1 MAFQAWGA
9 FTGAYDSVTGYEVTA
24 RVVASLSI
32 AVMLYL
38 LLVRVRAVPDLAG
51 RTDIHERTGILL
63 TATSLGFGVGML
75 YEVGAWAS
83 NGLFDAQAYT
93 FDELI
98 AHMAID
104 FAASAAGA
112 ALLVL
117 WDRAGWETR
126 RVPASALVRG
136 RPGGQAGRT

>member
-1 MAFQAWGA
+1 M
-9 FTGAYDSVTGYEVTA
+9 
-24 RVVASLSI
+24 
-32 AVMLYL
+32 L
-38 LLVRVRAVPDLAG
+38 LL
-51 RTDIHERTGILL
+51 
-63 TATSLGFGVGML
+63 ATSLGFGVGML

-83 NGLFDAQAYT
+83 NGLFDAEPFT

-112 ALLVL
+112 ALLVF

-126 RVPASALVRG
+126 RVPAAALLEGAHARPPAR
-136 RPGGQAGRT
+136 RPGC